1 MADGWIETLKYAPPS
16 IIKRILSGFCWEGTP
31 DSVSMA
37 LTFDDGPDP
46 EITPA
51 VLDSLDDL
59 GARGTFF
66 MVGESVVKHPDTAR
80 MVLERGHIIGNH
92 SMTHPKMFLMRKSE
106 VEKEIDSAQKAIID
120 ATGGEPGLF
129 RPPYGIFDFT
139 CASVVKEHGLTM
151 VLWTVLSGDFAHKL
165 PGDIEKNLEP
175 YIRPGAIVVFHDT
188 EKGGGKNL
196 SDMISVIGARAKE
209 KNIRLCGVN
218 ELSFSE
224 DISVEGDDD

>member
-1 MADGWIETLKYAPPS
+1 MAGGWIETLQYAPPS

-46 EITPA
+46 DITPA
-51 VLDSLDDL
+51 VLDSLDAL
-59 GARGTFF
+59 GARGSFF
-66 MVGESVVKHPDTAR
+66 MVGENVLRHPGTAR
-80 MVLERGHIIGNH
+80 MVYERGHLIGNH

-120 ATGGEPGLF
+120 TTGVKPGLF

-139 CASVVKEHGLTM
+139 CASVVKEHELTM
-151 VLWTVLSGDFAHKL
+151 VLWTALSGDYANKL
-165 PGDIEKNLEP
+165 PEEIERTIAP
-175 YIRPGAIVVFHDT
+175 YIRPGSIVVFHDT

-196 SDMISVIGARAKE
+196 PDLISAIGARAKE
-209 KNIRLCGVN
+209 KNICLGGVN